1 MVLVARAETSDVS
14 AGGTFHPRIEIG
26 GFSRSGLSR
35 KPRPRAFTAME
46 IPFGIPCLS
55 PPSQANLRFSGQNAG
70 ISELFGKIGC
80 I

>member
-1 MVLVARAETSDVS
+1 MP
-14 AGGTFHPRIEIG
+14 HPRIVIG
-26 GFSRSGLSR
+26 GFSTSGLSQ
-35 KPRPRAFTAME
+35 KPRQRDFASME

-55 PPSQANLRFSGQNAG
+55 PPRQANLRFSRQNAG